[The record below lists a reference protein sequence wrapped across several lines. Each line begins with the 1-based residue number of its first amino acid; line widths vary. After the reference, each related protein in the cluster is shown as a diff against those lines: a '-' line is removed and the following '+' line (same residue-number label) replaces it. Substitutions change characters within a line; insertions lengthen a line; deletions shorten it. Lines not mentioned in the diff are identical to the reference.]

1 MQGLTGVGGAAQRA
15 LAVSVA
21 AMLLSCGCSRPQA
34 TEVSREE
41 AVVWKP
47 LGSWSGRGNLQT
59 ESFVGLTGSL
69 RMHWQ
74 TKNESP
80 KGKGSFRLIL
90 HSAISGR
97 ELQEP
102 VDHQGPGEGTEYVAE
117 DPRVFFMSAES
128 SNLDWSFSVEEAVF
142 GSRATSPVK

>member
-1 MQGLTGVGGAAQRA
+1 MQGLTAVARVVQRA

-21 AMLLSCGCSRPQA
+21 ATLLSGGCSRSPDR
-34 TEVSREE
+34 EVSREE

-80 KGKGSFRLIL
+80 KGKGTFRLIL

-102 VDHQGPGEGTEYVAE
+102 VDHQGVGEGTEYVAE

-142 GSRATSPVK
+142 GSRAASPAK

>member
-1 MQGLTGVGGAAQRA
+1 MQGLTAVARVVQRA

-21 AMLLSCGCSRPQA
+21 ATLLGGGCSRPPA
-34 TEVSREE
+34 REVSREE

-90 HSAISGR
+90 HSAVSGR

-102 VDHQGPGEGTEYVAE
+102 VDHQGVGEGTEYVAE

-142 GSRATSPVK
+142 GSRAASPAK